1 MAVVARFGLRLV
13 ALLAALAGPPAFAQS
28 GGARVESPS
37 VRTGDTWMYNKLDG
51 WTGALED
58 VSVNTVTKIDRNG
71 IAMQSAGLDGSVVA
85 QVQRTAAFNLARIE
99 GAGFR
104 QTAAPFYPNYS
115 FPLYVGKTWS
125 GKVVLNNSRQGDTEV
140 VAELSGRAVRWEM
153 VTVPAG
159 NFLALRLEMKGTYAS
174 RSMHGTVAGTIED
187 TLWYAPEVRNAVR
200 YEYKDF
206 VGGSRY
212 NHEVHELARFWPG
225 P

>member
-1 MAVVARFGLRLV
+1 MRRTL
-13 ALLAALAGPPAFAQS
+13 ALLALACAMLAPASA
-28 GGARVESPS
+28 ADLRVESPS
-37 VRTGDTWMYNKLDG
+37 VRTGDTWMYNKLSG

-58 VSVNTVTKIDRNG
+58 VSVNSVTRLDREG
-71 IAMQSAGLDGSVVA
+71 IAMQSASLDGSATA
-85 QVQRTAAFNLARIE
+85 QIQRTSSFNLVRID
-99 GAGFR
+99 GPGFR

-115 FPLYVGKTWS
+115 FPLYAGKSWA

-140 VAELSGRAVRWEM
+140 VAALAGRAVRWEM

-159 NFLALRLEMKGTYAS
+159 NFLALRLEMKGTYTS
-174 RSMHGTVAGTIED
+174 RSMHGTVSGTIED
-187 TLWYAPEVRNAVR
+187 TLWYSPEVRNAVR

-212 NHEVHELARFWPG
+212 NHEIHELARFWPG